1 LELNRNIIPQYIV
14 FEKRYL
20 QYIGLKIIISI
31 IAFVLAVLAALAAG
45 AACAIHTAAQY
56 MDTEQH

>member
-1 LELNRNIIPQYIV
+1 M
-14 FEKRYL
+14 
-20 QYIGLKIIISI
+20 GLKIIISI
-31 IAFVLAVLAALAAG
+31 IAFALAVLAALAAG